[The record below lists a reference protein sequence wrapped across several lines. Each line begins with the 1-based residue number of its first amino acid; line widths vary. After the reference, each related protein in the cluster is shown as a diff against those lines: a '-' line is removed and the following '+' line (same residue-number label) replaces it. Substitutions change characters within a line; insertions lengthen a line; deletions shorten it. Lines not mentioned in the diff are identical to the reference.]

1 MADLATAW
9 SAVQAGIVSAI
20 QAAWPGVPIDPEPPI
35 SAPEG
40 SRVQLR
46 LRQARFGFATPM
58 ADDVVWE
65 FEIGA
70 RLAAPSTGSLAAA
83 RIAAVEALRAALL
96 ASPVLNAHGALPLL
110 REVTFEPEPGGSAL
124 ALRVVGTCQGTVDR

>member
-20 QAAWPGVPIDPEPPI
+20 QAAWPGVTIDPEPPI

-40 SRVQLR
+40 LRVQLR

-70 RLAAPSTGSLAAA
+70 RLAAPPTGSLGAAH
-83 RIAAVEALRAALL
+83 IAAVEALRAALL
-96 ASPVLNAHGALPLL
+96 ASPVLNAYGALPLL